1 MTAEQDDYEHY
12 LAWKDNQAVINSV
25 TTIEQDDYDS
35 GIFTFKFPFSNDS
48 RNPIYLMIGRLYVD
62 LGEDSIESYSVGL
75 FEKDVLEVKIRIDR
89 KDQEQQNLQEVLT
102 YWYEAND
109 CLGFSFCPLN
119 FDIILTTFPTFRQEE
134 QNDNLMLKNS
144 VPDYF
149 KKVDTLWGKQSQ
161 KSTPNEILIKEG
173 QTAFYSNS

>member
-1 MTAEQDDYEHY
+1 MNNIVTAEQDDYEHY
-12 LAWKDNQAVINSV
+12 LTWKDNQVVIDSV

-75 FEKDVLEVKIRIDR
+75 FEKDVLEVKIRIGR

-119 FDIILTTFPTFRQEE
+119 FDLELTCSYPYGRDQPDKTLKLFVEE
-134 QNDNLMLKNS
+134 G
-144 VPDYF
+144 
-149 KKVDTLWGKQSQ
+149 KV
-161 KSTPNEILIKEG
+161 
-173 QTAFYSNS
+173 AFYPTLGLTQGRKV